1 MLSTLEM
8 LHYCQR
14 FQDTLFAF
22 CFERPQD
29 CAELLLDLRVLH
41 AARIRQVLFCAADPE
56 LVSRLKLWN
65 RSGYRFLVLY
75 ERPEALK
82 TAAFI
87 GRLQTELTAGKVPL
101 VMLEG
106 FQPGDLEVLSGVM
119 HCAVALG
126 ARKVFFPGELAGL
139 ELDGR
144 FRSYPTV
151 AEVEEALAA
160 GCSLNLP
167 RERLEFILEQQQLHL
182 VDLVLIQARRGA
194 IYDEVFTHS
203 GSGTLFTREY
213 PNILRPANETD
224 VRDIRALMQ
233 PYVDEGA
240 LKPLSEEELLE
251 LAPSFMVYSVN
262 DQIVAAAALLEHED
276 CYELGKLC
284 TLPRYQARGR
294 ARDLVRAIQDKARR
308 DGKRGVFA
316 LTVQDYVG
324 EFFER
329 LGFVPIEREQLP
341 ASWRASY
348 DFARP
353 SRAYWY
359 ALKGAQDLGAE

>member
-1 MLSTLEM
+1 MLSTLEL

-14 FQDTLFAF
+14 FGDKLFAF
-22 CFERPQD
+22 CFERAQD

-56 LVSRLKLWN
+56 LVKQLKLWN
-65 RSGYRFLVLY
+65 RSGYRFLVLKAG
-75 ERPEALK
+75 PEDLK

-87 GRLQTELTAGKVPL
+87 GRLQTELSAGRLPMVTLDRFP
-101 VMLEG
+101 
-106 FQPGDLEVLSGVM
+106 PGDLEVLSGVM

-126 ARKVFFPGELAGL
+126 ARKVFLPGEHQGL
-139 ELDGR
+139 ELDGK

-151 AEVEEALAA
+151 AELEEALAA
-160 GCSLNLP
+160 GKPTNLS
-167 RERLEFILEQQQLHL
+167 RERLEFIVEQEKLHL
-182 VDLVLIQARRGA
+182 VDIVLTAARRGA
-194 IYDEVFTHS
+194 IYEEVFTHG

-213 PNILRPANETD
+213 PNILRQANETD

-233 PYVDEGA
+233 PYVDEGS
-240 LKPLSEEELLE
+240 LKPVSEEELLE

-262 DQIVAAAALLEHED
+262 DQIVAAAALLHHED
-276 CYELGKLC
+276 TYELGKLC

-294 ARDLVRAIQDKARR
+294 ARDLIRAIQEKARR

-316 LTVQDYVG
+316 LTVQEYVG
-324 EFFER
+324 VFFER
-329 LGFVPIEREQLP
+329 LGFVPIEREALP
-341 ASWRASY
+341 ESWQKEY
-348 DFARP
+348 DFSRP

-359 ALKGAQDLGAE
+359 AIGG

>member
-1 MLSTLEM
+1 MLSTLEL

-14 FQDTLFAF
+14 FQDQLFAI
-22 CFERPQD
+22 CFERSQD

-41 AARIRQVLFCAADPE
+41 AARIRQVLFCAADPG
-56 LVSRLKLWN
+56 LVKQLKLWN
-65 RSGYRFLVLY
+65 RSGYRFLALEAV
-75 ERPEALK
+75 PEDLK

-87 GRLQTELTAGKVPL
+87 GRLQTELSAGRLPV
-101 VMLEG
+101 VTLER
-106 FQPGDLEVLSGVM
+106 FEPGDLEVLRGIM

-126 ARKVFFPGELAGL
+126 ARKIFFPGEPGGL
-139 ELDGR
+139 ELAGK

-151 AEVEEALAA
+151 AELEAALAQNVP
-160 GCSLNLP
+160 CNLP
-167 RERLEFILEQQQLHL
+167 KERLEFIVEQEKLHL
-182 VDLVLIQARRGA
+182 VDIVLIKACRGA
-194 IYDEVFTHS
+194 IYEEVFTHG

-233 PYVDEGA
+233 PYVDEGS
-240 LKPLSEEELLE
+240 LKPVSEEELLE

-262 DQIVAAAALLEHED
+262 DQIVAAAALLHHED
-276 CYELGKLC
+276 TYELGKLC

-294 ARDLVRAIQDKARR
+294 ARDLVRAIQEKARQ
-308 DGKRGVFA
+308 DGKRGLFA

-329 LGFVPIEREQLP
+329 LGFVPVEREQLP
-341 ASWRASY
+341 RSWREQY
-348 DFARP
+348 DFSRP
-353 SRAYWY
+353 SRAYWF
-359 ALKGAQDLGAE
+359 ALA